1 MKFIGLD
8 KISKEKRK
16 DLVLVVLVT
25 AGILSG
31 LGFGLIKYQY
41 SSLASLE
48 NKRAEVNRQLEEM
61 HNLVRRAELT
71 KNELAISRAHLTKLE
86 KDMASRDIY
95 IWMIDTLRRFK
106 QSYKVEIPQVGQP
119 AIGDVS
125 LLSKFPYKQAALS
138 VSGSA
143 RYHELGRFVSDLENQ
158 YPHFRV
164 LNLEVTPA
172 SAAGEMGLLSFKF
185 DIVAL
190 VNPNTR

>member
-1 MKFIGLD
+1 MKSFGLN

-16 DLVLVVLVT
+16 DLVLVVLIT
-25 AGILSG
+25 AAVLFG
-31 LGFGLIKYQY
+31 LGFGLIKHQY
-41 SSLASLE
+41 ATLASLE
-48 NKRAEVNRQLEEM
+48 NKRSGINNQLEQM
-61 HNLVRRAELT
+61 RALVRRAGLT
-71 KNELAISRAHLTKLE
+71 KNELAISIEHLSKLE
-86 KDMASRDIY
+86 KNMASGDVY
-95 IWMIDTLRRFK
+95 IWMIDTLRHFK
-106 QSYKVEIPQVGQP
+106 QSYKVEIPQVSQP
-119 AIGDVS
+119 IVGDVT
-125 LLSKFPYKQAALS
+125 LLRKFPYKQAALS

-143 RYHELGRFVSDLENQ
+143 RYHELGKFLADLENQ